1 MSSEKTPDPRRRIL
15 EAAAGLL
22 AEGGPEA
29 ASTRAVAAAAGVQ
42 APTLYRLF
50 GDKQGLLDALAAHGF
65 ERYLAD
71 KQELG
76 ATDDPV
82 ADLRR
87 GWDLHVD
94 FGLAR
99 PALYVLMYGTPRPG
113 RRPAAADD
121 AYAMLC
127 SLLER
132 VARAGRLRLPVPT
145 AARMVQA
152 ANTGVVL
159 TLIAAAERDEEL
171 SPRTREAVFA
181 AITVPDG
188 GGADPAAAP
197 PSLAGAAVTLDAALD
212 DGAAPLSP
220 PETALLR
227 EWLRRLAAPAD

>member
-1 MSSEKTPDPRRRIL
+1 MTSEKTSDPRRRIL

-22 AEGGPEA
+22 AEGGAEA

-50 GDKQGLLDALAAHGF
+50 GDKQGLLDALAAYGF

-132 VARAGRLRLPVPT
+132 VARAGRLRLPVPA

-152 ANTGVVL
+152 ANTGAVL
-159 TLIAAAERDEEL
+159 TLIASAEQDEEL
-171 SPRTREAVFA
+171 SPRTREAVLA
-181 AITVPDG
+181 AITAPSG
-188 GGADPAAAP
+188 GESGRAASP
-197 PSLAGAAVTLDAALD
+197 PGLAEAAVTLDAVLD
-212 DGAAPLSP
+212 GGTAPLTP

-227 EWLRRLAAPAD
+227 EWLHRLAAPAD

>member
-1 MSSEKTPDPRRRIL
+1 MSSEKTPEPRRRIL

-50 GDKQGLLDALAAHGF
+50 GDKQGLLEALAAHGF

-99 PALYVLMYGTPRPG
+99 PALYVLMYGTPG
-113 RRPAAADD
+113 RAAARPPRTTPTR
-121 AYAMLC
+121 C
-127 SLLER
+127 SAR
-132 VARAGRLRLPVPT
+132 CSNASPARAGCACRCRPRPAWCRRPT
-145 AARMVQA
+145 PAWC
-152 ANTGVVL
+152 
-159 TLIAAAERDEEL
+159 
-171 SPRTREAVFA
+171 SP
-181 AITVPDG
+181 
-188 GGADPAAAP
+188 
-197 PSLAGAAVTLDAALD
+197 
-212 DGAAPLSP
+212 
-220 PETALLR
+220 
-227 EWLRRLAAPAD
+227 